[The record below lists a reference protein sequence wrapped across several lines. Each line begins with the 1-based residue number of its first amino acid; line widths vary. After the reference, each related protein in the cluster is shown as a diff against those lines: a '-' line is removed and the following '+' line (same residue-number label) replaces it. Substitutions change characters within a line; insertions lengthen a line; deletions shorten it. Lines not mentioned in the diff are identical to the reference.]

1 VTGEKL
7 KVPLGSAAIAT
18 RVMEQLARVNFLPIT
33 FDTDPPDSICV
44 VYPKIEYPQ
53 ITQINADF
61 GF

>member
-1 VTGEKL
+1 
-7 KVPLGSAAIAT
+7 
-18 RVMEQLARVNFLPIT
+18 MEQLARVNFLPIT